1 MGTVEEIRKET
12 ETNQNNDIYMPNL
25 LAKQIIGD
33 VDITNE
39 NKKENIISNE
49 SLDENEK
56 NDKNNR
62 NKKEELIIQDNLNDD
77 NNTNINKPKK
87 TISINNNK
95 TSFNNIFSD
104 VNKGQYFNNPNLFIS
119 QTAEAIKMEITN
131 QKKDIDYRKFKFNG
145 ITVIQNLKDYIP
157 SDITKEE
164 IKDMVY
170 NAFGDGLVDDKKYYI
185 PGKTVTRQQANEI
198 VNLIESYIKEDAI
211 VTNLENDSILNGV
224 NIIIDLVDLNKDII
238 KEKMFKGKNPSD
250 LQLENTLKNL
260 SGGLSNIKVLSIEFQ

>member
-1 MGTVEEIRKET
+1 MGSSEEIKET
-12 ETNQNNDIYMPNL
+12 ETENQNQIFNPNL
-25 LAKQIIGD
+25 VAKQIIGD
-33 VDITNE
+33 VEVNNE
-39 NKKENIISNE
+39 QIKQ
-49 SLDENEK
+49 
-56 NDKNNR
+56 KNNSDTSSL
-62 NKKEELIIQDNLNDD
+62 NKNNNKNHLIIKKNMNMD
-77 NNTNINKPKK
+77 NTNISNDEINKKNEVPKNIK
-87 TISINNNK
+87 KLGSQ
-95 TSFNNIFSD
+95 IFSD
-104 VNKGQYFNNPNLFIS
+104 INKGQYFNKDNLFIS

-185 PGKTVTRQQANEI
+185 PGKTVTREQANEI
-198 VNLIESYIKEDAI
+198 VNLIESYIKDDAI
-211 VTNLENDSILNGV
+211 VTNLENGSILNGV
-224 NIIIDLVDLNKDII
+224 NLIIDLVDLNKAII

-260 SGGLSNIKVLSIEFQ
+260 SGGLNNIKVLSIEFQ